1 MSRFKYEPSIVIK
14 TDIVDTYIT
23 HKGAYCFKVKEKFG
37 YGIYD
42 VDLTNECQ
50 IVDNKLE
57 WEKNKMQ
64 LQIDVNNVKST
75 IFLELL
81 NLFKKDNMINDYKI
95 IDDEKTTYDDEV
107 LSDLSMIGDSLRD
120 AKNGL
125 GNRTSTIVNIQD
137 V

>member
-1 MSRFKYEPSIVIK
+1 
-14 TDIVDTYIT
+14 
-23 HKGAYCFKVKEKFG
+23 
-37 YGIYD
+37 
-42 VDLTNECQ
+42 
-50 IVDNKLE
+50 
-57 WEKNKMQ
+57 MQ

-95 IDDEKTTYDDEV
+95 IDDEKIIYDDEV
-107 LSDLSMIGDSLRD
+107 LNDLSMIGNSLRD

-125 GNRTSTIVNIQD
+125 GHRTSTIVNIKD

>member
-1 MSRFKYEPSIVIK
+1 
-14 TDIVDTYIT
+14 
-23 HKGAYCFKVKEKFG
+23 
-37 YGIYD
+37 
-42 VDLTNECQ
+42 
-50 IVDNKLE
+50 
-57 WEKNKMQ
+57 MQ
-64 LQIDVNNVKST
+64 LQIDVNSVKST

-95 IDDEKTTYDDEV
+95 IDNEKDTYDDEV

-125 GNRTSTIVNIQD
+125 GYRTSTTVILQD